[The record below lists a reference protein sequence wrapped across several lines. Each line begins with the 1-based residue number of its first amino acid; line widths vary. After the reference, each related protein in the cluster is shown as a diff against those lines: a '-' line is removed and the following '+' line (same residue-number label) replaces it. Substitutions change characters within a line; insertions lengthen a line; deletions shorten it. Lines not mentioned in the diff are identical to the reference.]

1 MHLLRFGGAIYDRGT
16 TRLANLGRTFTKFFG
31 SPLFLILPLVLDE
44 AKISFRL
51 ISSNSLAGDGLFYAN
66 VYASFKT
73 VLQGRSLAH
82 REASGFYRLK
92 PLAFAVVALKNKLSS
107 AVAKL
112 KKSPAKPVPAKKAP
126 AKKAPAKKAPAKK
139 LPAKKA
145 PAKKA
150 PAKKAPVKKAP
161 AKKESVK
168 KAPVRPTLAKPTL
181 AKPTLAKPPVKKAP
195 AKKPEAEI
203 IKGAH
208 KTALTS
214 STAKGGATTIS
225 VYKPEVEASDVVVVE
240 EKRLVLP
247 PPIRKPKPGK
257 KAPSL
262 KPIKAAPAPFVIE
275 GEENWTATEL
285 KAIRAELAK
294 DLIRLKKELAEIE
307 SEMDDLIEAS
317 GVGAGDDQA
326 DAGAKTFEREHE
338 ISLVYN
344 ARDMVLQT
352 ERALERIDTKTY
364 GRCEDCGNAIGKAR
378 LQVFPRATLCMLCKQ
393 KEERR

>member
-1 MHLLRFGGAIYDRGT
+1 
-16 TRLANLGRTFTKFFG
+16 
-31 SPLFLILPLVLDE
+31 
-44 AKISFRL
+44 
-51 ISSNSLAGDGLFYAN
+51 
-66 VYASFKT
+66 
-73 VLQGRSLAH
+73 
-82 REASGFYRLK
+82 
-92 PLAFAVVALKNKLSS
+92 VALKKKLSS

-112 KKSPAKPVPAKKAP
+112 KKKPVATKAAPKKSPAKKSPAKKAP

-139 LPAKKA
+139 I
-145 PAKKA
+145 
-150 PAKKAPVKKAP
+150 PAKKAPVKPVIA
-161 AKKESVK
+161 K
-168 KAPVRPTLAKPTL
+168 KAPVRPSL
-181 AKPTLAKPPVKKAP
+181 
-195 AKKPEAEI
+195 AKKPAAQI

-247 PPIRKPKPGK
+247 PPVRKPKPGK

-262 KPIKAAPAPFVIE
+262 KPIKAAPAPFVIA

-285 KAIRAELAK
+285 KAIRSELAK
-294 DLIRLKKELAEIE
+294 DLQRLKKELEEIE
-307 SEMDDLIEAS
+307 TEMDDLIEAS